1 MAEAFFDVLV
11 IGSGASGL
19 AAAVSAERAGA
30 RVAVATKGSLQ
41 SCNSAKAQGGI
52 QAALGDD
59 DSPELHADDVWASS
73 HETANRELVTV
84 LTSEAPSAIHWLE
97 ELGVAFTRDST
108 APAHAALAGAGARG
122 RAKRPV
128 NGGYRLARCGG
139 ASRKRLLQVGDRT
152 GHAITKAL
160 RDAWEAGSGTTFAN
174 APLQE
179 LTRLENGWR
188 ARVGEHSVD
197 AGTVVLA
204 AGGRCYREAKER
216 GELSTNHPNA
226 TGEVTRL
233 ALALGAEAR
242 DLDAL
247 QYHPNGG
254 AWPATMQG
262 YSIPETTRAYGA
274 VLLNADGEEFTDSL
288 GPRDAVSQAIFDE
301 VEAGRGVRTPD
312 GRPAVWLD
320 TTRIPEADAE
330 VSLPYMLRRYRAA
343 GIDPL
348 AEKILTYPVLH
359 YQNGGLVID
368 TDAETTLDGVYA
380 CGEIAGGTH
389 GRNRMMGN
397 SLLECVVFGRRAGK
411 AAVEKARS

>member
-1 MAEAFFDVLV
+1 VSGKGFDVLV
-11 IGSGASGL
+11 VGSGASGL

-30 RVAVATKGSLQ
+30 RVAVAAKGSIQ

-52 QAALGDD
+52 QAAFGDD
-59 DSPELHADDVWASS
+59 DSPEQHAEDVWRSS
-73 HETANRELVTV
+73 HETADMRLVEV
-84 LTSEAPSAIHWLE
+84 LTTEAPDAIHWLE
-97 ELGVAFTRDST
+97 QLGVAFTRE
-108 APAHAALAGAGARG
+108 
-122 RAKRPV
+122 

-152 GHAITKAL
+152 GHAITKGL
-160 RDAWEAGSGTTFAN
+160 REAWQGGTGTTFEH

-179 LTRLENGWR
+179 LAPAENGWR
-188 ARVGEHSVD
+188 ARCGDDEID
-197 AGTVVLA
+197 ASTVVLA
-204 AGGRCYREAKER
+204 AGGRCYAEAEAR
-216 GELSTNHPNA
+216 GELSTNHPGA
-226 TGEVTRL
+226 TGEVTRI
-233 ALALGAEAR
+233 ALELGAEAR

-254 AWPATMQG
+254 AWPANMQG

-274 VLLNADGEEFTDSL
+274 VLLNANDEEFTDSL

-301 VEAGRGVRTPD
+301 VEAGRGVETPD

-320 TTRIPEADAE
+320 TTRIAEADAE

-368 TDAETTLDGVYA
+368 THAETTLDGVYA

-397 SLLECVVFGRRAGK
+397 SLLECVVFGRRAGR
-411 AAVEKARS
+411 AACEKARS

>member
-1 MAEAFFDVLV
+1 VTGPASFDVLV

-19 AAAVSAERAGA
+19 AAAVSAERSGA

-41 SCNSAKAQGGI
+41 ANNSSKAQGGI
-52 QAALGDD
+52 QAAFGPE
-59 DSPELHADDVWASS
+59 DSPEQHAEDVWRSS
-73 HETANRELVTV
+73 HETADRRLVEV
-84 LTSEAPSAIHWLE
+84 LTSEAPGAIHWLE
-97 ELGVAFTRDST
+97 EIGVDFTRE
-108 APAHAALAGAGARG
+108 
-122 RAKRPV
+122 

-139 ASRKRLLQVGDRT
+139 ASQKRLLQVGDRT

-160 RDAWEAGSGTTFAN
+160 REAWEAGTGTSFEN
-174 APLQE
+174 APL
-179 LTRLENGWR
+179 TSLEPFESGWR
-188 ARVGEHSVD
+188 AVCGEHELE
-197 AGTVVLA
+197 AATIVLG
-204 AGGRCYREAKER
+204 AGGRCYAEARAR

-226 TGEVTRL
+226 TGEVTRI
-233 ALALGAEAR
+233 ALDLGAESR

-254 AWPATMQG
+254 AWPANMQG

-288 GPRDAVSQAIFDE
+288 GPRDVVAQAIVDE
-301 VEAGRGVRTPD
+301 VAAGRGVETPD
-312 GRPAVWLD
+312 GRPAVYLD
-320 TTRIPEADAE
+320 TTLIPEADAV

-348 AEKILTYPVLH
+348 AERILTYPVLH

-368 TDAETTLDGVYA
+368 AEGATTLEGIYA

-411 AAVEKARS
+411 AAAAA

>member
-1 MAEAFFDVLV
+1 VADSSFDVLV

-19 AAAVSAERAGA
+19 AAAVSADRAGA
-30 RVAVATKGSLQ
+30 RVAVATKGALQ

-52 QAALGDD
+52 QAAFGED
-59 DSPELHADDVWASS
+59 DSAEQHAEDVWKSS
-73 HETANRELVTV
+73 HETADRRLVEI

-97 ELGVAFTRDST
+97 ELGVEFTRE
-108 APAHAALAGAGARG
+108 
-122 RAKRPV
+122 

-152 GHAITKAL
+152 GHAITTAL
-160 RDAWEAGSGTTFAN
+160 RDAAEASGITTFPKS
-174 APLQE
+174 PLAE
-179 LTRLENGWR
+179 LARTENGWR
-188 ARVGEHSVD
+188 ARCGDHAID
-197 AGTVVLA
+197 ATTVILA
-204 AGGRCYREAKER
+204 AGGRCFRVARER
-216 GELSTNHPNA
+216 GELSTNHPGA
-226 TGEVTRL
+226 TGEVTQM
-233 ALALGAEAR
+233 AADLGAELR
-242 DLDAL
+242 DFDAL

-254 AWPATMQG
+254 AWPPNMQG

-301 VEAGRGVRTPD
+301 VEKGKGVETPD
-312 GRPAVWLD
+312 GRPAVYLD
-320 TTRIPEADAE
+320 TTRIPERDAD
-330 VSLPYMLRRYRAA
+330 VSLPYMLRRYRAG

-348 AEKILTYPVLH
+348 KQRILTYPVLH

-368 TDAETTLDGVYA
+368 ANAQTTREGLYA

-397 SLLECVVFGRRAGK
+397 SLLECCVFGRRAGK
-411 AAVEKARS
+411 AAAAA

>member
-1 MAEAFFDVLV
+1 MQRISDAVESCTISPDVAGDAPIDVLV
-11 IGSGASGL
+11 IGSGAAGL
-19 AAAVSAERAGA
+19 AASVSAGLSGA
-30 RVAVATKGSLQ
+30 HVAVATKTTLQ
-41 SCNSAKAQGGI
+41 ANNSSKAQGGI
-52 QAALGDD
+52 QAAFGED
-59 DSPELHADDVWASS
+59 DSPDLHAEDVMRSS
-73 HETANRELVTV
+73 HDTAEPSLVET
-84 LTSEAPSAIHWLE
+84 LTTEAPSAINWLE
-97 ELGVAFTRDST
+97 ELGCLFTRE
-108 APAHAALAGAGARG
+108 
-122 RAKRPV
+122 

-160 RDAWEAGSGTTFAN
+160 REAFEAGDGETL
-174 APLQE
+174 PHHR
-179 LTRLENGWR
+179 LTQLEPTGNGWR
-188 ARVGEHSVD
+188 ATFATPERTVEVDVG
-197 AGTVVLA
+197 AVVLA
-204 AGGRCYREAKER
+204 SGGRCFAEAATR

-226 TGEVTRL
+226 TGETTGI
-233 ALALGAEAR
+233 ALDAGAEAR

-274 VLLNADGEEFTDSL
+274 VLLNADRQEFTDSL
-288 GPRDAVSQAIFDE
+288 GPRDVVSQAIFDE
-301 VEAGRGVRTPD
+301 VEAGRGVLTED

-320 TTRIPEADAE
+320 TTRIAPEDAE
-330 VSLPYMLRRYRAA
+330 ISLPYMLRRYRGA

-348 AEKILTYPVLH
+348 SEPILTYPVLH

-368 TDAETTLDGVYA
+368 TAAETTLEGVFA

-397 SLLECVVFGRRAGK
+397 SLLECVVFGRRAGANAATK
-411 AAVEKARS
+411 AKA

>member
-1 MAEAFFDVLV
+1 VFHPVPTGASFDVLV

-19 AAAVSAERAGA
+19 AAAVSAEQAGA
-30 RVAVATKGSLQ
+30 HVALATKTTLQ
-41 SCNSAKAQGGI
+41 ACNSAKAQGGI
-52 QAALGDD
+52 QAAFGDD
-59 DSPELHADDVWASS
+59 DSPEIHAEDVMRSS
-73 HETANRELVTV
+73 HDTADPRLVEV
-84 LTSEAPSAIHWLE
+84 LTGEARSAIHWLE
-97 ELGVAFTRDST
+97 ELGVEFTRS
-108 APAHAALAGAGARG
+108 
-122 RAKRPV
+122 

-139 ASRKRLLQVGDRT
+139 ATRHRLLQVGDRT

-160 RDAWEAGSGTTFAN
+160 RERYEAGSGD
-174 APLQE
+174 E
-179 LTRLENGWR
+179 LPHHALTAIEPSEHGWTAMFR
-188 ARVGEHSVD
+188 TKDCETVD
-197 AGTVVLA
+197 VEAATIVLA
-204 AGGRCYREAKER
+204 AGGRCYLEAETR

-226 TGEVTRL
+226 TGEVTRI
-233 ALALGAEAR
+233 ALDAGAEAR

-254 AWPATMQG
+254 AWPATTQG

-274 VLLNADGEEFTDSL
+274 VLLNVEGEEFTDSL

-301 VEAGRGVRTPD
+301 VEKGKGVLTPD

-320 TTRIPEADAE
+320 TTRISEEDAE
-330 VSLPYMLRRYRAA
+330 ISLPYMLRRYRGG

-368 TDAETTLDGVYA
+368 EHAETTLEGVFA

-397 SLLECVVFGRRAGK
+397 SLLECTVFGQRAGR
-411 AAVEKARS
+411 AAAEKAKA